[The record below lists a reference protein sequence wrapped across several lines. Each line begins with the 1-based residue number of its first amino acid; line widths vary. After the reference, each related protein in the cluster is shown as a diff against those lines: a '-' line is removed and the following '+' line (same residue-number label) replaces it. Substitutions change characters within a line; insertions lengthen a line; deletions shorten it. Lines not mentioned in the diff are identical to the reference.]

1 MSTLEGPS
9 DAGQGGRRVHSN
21 MEHWELTEEIKAAAR
36 KRRRHEA
43 KIEIKDG
50 LVERDEKEEPEARQ
64 QV

>member
-9 DAGQGGRRVHSN
+9 DAGQGGRRGHSN
-21 MEHWELTEEIKAAAR
+21 MEHWELTEEIKTAAR
-36 KRRRHEA
+36 KQRRHET

-50 LVERDEKEEPEARQ
+50 LVERDEKEEPEAPQ